1 MAKIGLRY
9 PIASPINAETYGE
22 LPTYGEGFYIG
33 KAISA
38 EKSIESN
45 KNPLYGNDA
54 IAENDTSF
62 ASGTLTLGVTD
73 FGTTKNTSLSIQ
85 AKLLG
90 HKIIDDNGVEVL
102 RKSAGDA
109 APCYGVGYVKT
120 KVVNGEKHFE
130 ATWLYKVQFQEIS
143 ESTNTR
149 GQSIEWQTP
158 TITGNIMMV
167 EGMDEIWED
176 TALFSTIS
184 QARTWLERMANVTSS
199 VSRTALTSA
208 ISQAESKDS
217 ETYTSA
223 SYADMYV
230 ALLNARAVN
239 ENTYSGQSD
248 IDKAVTA
255 LNNAVSML
263 AERS

>member
-9 PIASPINAETYGE
+9 PIASPINNETYGKT
-22 LPTYGEGFYIG
+22 PTYGEGFYIG

-38 EKSIESN
+38 EKNIESN
-45 KNPLYGNDA
+45 KNSLYGDDA
-54 IAENDTSF
+54 TAENDTSF

-73 FGTTKNTSLSIQ
+73 FGTTKTSSLAIH

-90 HKIIDDNGVEVL
+90 HKIINDNGVEVL
-102 RKSAGDA
+102 RKSVNDT
-109 APCYGVGYVKT
+109 APYFGVGYAKT
-120 KVVNGEKHFE
+120 KVINGEKYFE
-130 ATWLYKVQFQEIS
+130 ATWLYKVQFQETS

-149 GQSIEWQTP
+149 GQNIEWQTP

-167 EGMDEIWED
+167 EGMEDTWED
-176 TALFSTIS
+176 TAVFTTVS
-184 QARTWLERMANVTSS
+184 QARTWLEHIANINSS

-208 ISQAESKDS
+208 ISQAEEKNP
-217 ETYTSA
+217 EIYTSA

-230 ALLNARAVN
+230 ALLNAKAVN

-248 IDKAVTA
+248 IDKAATA
-255 LNNAVSML
+255 LNNAVSL
-263 AERS
+263 LSERS